1 MDKTIEKAQ
10 ILIEA
15 LPYIKRFSGK
25 IVVVKYGGSAMTE
38 DHIKEWVIQDI
49 VLMKLVGMKPV
60 VVHGGGNAITDML
73 RRLGKESSFVKGLRV
88 TDKETAEIAEMVL
101 SGHINK
107 HLVQSIQNHGINA
120 VGINGKDGNT
130 LVASKKLID
139 GEDVGFVGSV
149 TRVNLNLLNSLIENE
164 FIPVIAPVGTDAD
177 GNTYNINADYAAA
190 SIAGALQAEKLF
202 FLTDVEGILKDVND
216 PLSIIRRITVSEAQH
231 FIREGIIHGGMIPK
245 THCCIQGIK
254 EGVKTVHILDGRIE
268 HSMLLEVY
276 TDRGIG
282 SMITP

>member
-1 MDKTIEKAQ
+1 MEKTIEKAQ

-38 DHIKEWVIQDI
+38 EHIKEWVIQDI

-60 VVHGGGNAITDML
+60 VVHGGGNAISTML
-73 RRLGKESSFVKGLRV
+73 KRLGKETSFVKGLRV
-88 TDKETAEIAEMVL
+88 TDRETAEIAEMVL
-101 SGHINK
+101 SGYINK
-107 HLVQSIQNHGINA
+107 QLVQSIQNHGINA
-120 VGINGKDGNT
+120 AGINAKDGST
-130 LVASKKLID
+130 LVAAKKLVD

-149 TRVNLNLLNSLIENE
+149 TKVNLNLLNALIENE

-202 FLTDVEGILKDVND
+202 FLTDVEGILKDVDD
-216 PLSIIRRITVSEAQH
+216 PGSIIRRITVAEAQH
-231 FIREGIIHGGMIPK
+231 FIKEGIISGGMIPK
-245 THCCIQGIK
+245 THCCIQGIQ

-282 SMITP
+282 TMITQ